1 MSNDPRVQHL
11 CAVFAG
17 RIPIAPPLIDTFL
30 SCVATP
36 FEIRPGVPRE
46 LTEWITSGCAVIR
59 SPSAASADGDL
70 NFPEPDF
77 WAGII
82 SGYSVGQDL
91 SVF

>member
-1 MSNDPRVQHL
+1 VTTL
-11 CAVFAG
+11 
-17 RIPIAPPLIDTFL
+17 
-30 SCVATP
+30 
-36 FEIRPGVPRE
+36 FEVRPGVPRE
-46 LTEWITSGCAVIR
+46 LIAWITSGCAIIH

-70 NFPEPDF
+70 NFPVPDF